1 MKIGRDGEPE
11 RTLMVMKTLK
21 TKKFL
26 EQSRMTEKHNQEMR
40 AFYADA
46 SRSYVLF
53 GCLVLIAFLVYMM
66 LG

>member
-1 MKIGRDGEPE
+1 
-11 RTLMVMKTLK
+11 MVMKTLK

-53 GCLVLIAFLVYMM
+53 GCLVLIAFIVYMM